1 VICTAR
7 FLVIIEFSRE
17 RYHGLD
23 VQRRSMQLAPYGA
36 MHHRMGQRLHLHKG
50 GDQKAFTREN
60 ASTGRDEMKK
70 TTSIKQ
76 MACG

>member
-1 VICTAR
+1 
-7 FLVIIEFSRE
+7 
-17 RYHGLD
+17 
-23 VQRRSMQLAPYGA
+23 